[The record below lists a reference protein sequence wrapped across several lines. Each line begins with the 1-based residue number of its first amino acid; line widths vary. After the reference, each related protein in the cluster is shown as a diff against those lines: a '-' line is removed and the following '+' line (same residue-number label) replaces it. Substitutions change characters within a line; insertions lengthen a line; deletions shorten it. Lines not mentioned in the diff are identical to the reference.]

1 MKARSY
7 YVTHSYNSSTEPF
20 SETRIRPWEDQS
32 SHPVLVTQYYY
43 MWSTSVPRS
52 WRVISPRPFRRIKG
66 EKRFKRG
73 TLDFL
78 KETQKY
84 INTITKPTVDQSIIE
99 NATVLGTSPQPAT
112 EDAKQEE
119 KRAIKPLS
127 ALQSPH
133 NSFFKD
139 FSSPRGASLP
149 RLLSLA
155 GLGKE
160 RSCIVKIHNLV
171 PFSSQ
176 KPRRSR
182 NTDKFLQTDVMQYV
196 HRFDQQPEKRSFRLT
211 GSHLHRRVTSEI
223 AKSVLE

>member
-1 MKARSY
+1 
-7 YVTHSYNSSTEPF
+7 
-20 SETRIRPWEDQS
+20 
-32 SHPVLVTQYYY
+32 

-66 EKRFKRG
+66 EKRFKRD

-84 INTITKPTVDQSIIE
+84 INTITKPTVDQTIIE
-99 NATVLGTSPQPAT
+99 NEAVVGTQLQLVT
-112 EDAKQEE
+112 EDGKQQQE
-119 KRAIKPLS
+119 KRTLKPLS
-127 ALQSPH
+127 AIQSPH

-160 RSCIVKIHNLV
+160 RNCIVKIHNLV

-176 KPRRSR
+176 KPRRSH
-182 NTDKFLQTDVMQYV
+182 NTGKFLQTDVMQYV
-196 HRFDQQPEKRSFRLT
+196 HRFDQLPEKRSFRLT
-211 GSHLHRRVTSEI
+211 GSRLHRRVTSEI